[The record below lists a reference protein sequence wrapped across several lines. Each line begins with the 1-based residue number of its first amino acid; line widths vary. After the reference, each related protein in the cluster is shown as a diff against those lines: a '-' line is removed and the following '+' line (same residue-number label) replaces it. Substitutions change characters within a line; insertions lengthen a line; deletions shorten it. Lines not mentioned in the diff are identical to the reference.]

1 MTPSLRHTA
10 LTGTRQKRPFSI
22 AQAARAW
29 GMSEGALRR
38 RVRCGLIE
46 AVRASAPRCGAA
58 LFIEEETVQSLRAAR
73 WCGEQPETPRK
84 AEVVTK

>member
-1 MTPSLRHTA
+1 MTPSLRRIA
-10 LTGTRQKRPFSI
+10 LTEARQERPLFSI

-46 AVRASAPRCGAA
+46 AVRASSPHCGLA
-58 LFIEEETVQSLRAAR
+58 LFIEAETVQSLRAAR
-73 WCGEQPETPRK
+73 WCGEQPE
-84 AEVVTK
+84 AEVVTR

>member
-1 MTPSLRHTA
+1 MTPSLRRIA
-10 LTGTRQKRPFSI
+10 LTGAQQERPLFSI

-29 GMSEGALRR
+29 GMSEGVLRR
-38 RVRCGLIE
+38 RVRCGLI
-46 AVRASAPRCGAA
+46 RASAPRCGLA
-58 LFIEEETVQSLRAAR
+58 LFIEAETVQSLRAAR